1 MYGTFE
7 VYPLLGIVKIAKTGY
22 FAYVWIILAGETAKT
37 AEAIIEIG
45 ICQLM
50 MNNLNNAQK
59 TFERAF
65 KIHEISQNVEGL
77 CETRMHLA
85 AVMQR

>member
-1 MYGTFE
+1 MCNFNIHPRTVFQYCRLIRLQEF
-7 VYPLLGIVKIAKTGY
+7 
-22 FAYVWIILAGETAKT
+22 LADEITKT

-45 ICQLM
+45 ISQLM

-65 KIHEISQNVEGL
+65 KIYETNNNVEGL
-77 CETRMHLA
+77 CESRMHLA

>member
-1 MYGTFE
+1 M
-7 VYPLLGIVKIAKTGY
+7 
-22 FAYVWIILAGETAKT
+22 IICLFPAGETAKT
-37 AEAIIEIG
+37 AEAIVEIG
-45 ICQLM
+45 ICQLI

-65 KIHEISQNVEGL
+65 KIHERAQNVEGL

>member
-1 MYGTFE
+1 MNTF
-7 VYPLLGIVKIAKTGY
+7 
-22 FAYVWIILAGETAKT
+22 LAGETDKT
-37 AEAIIEIG
+37 AEAIIQIG
-45 ICQLM
+45 ICQLA

-65 KIHEISQNVEGL
+65 KIHTDSNNIEGL
-77 CETRMHLA
+77 CETRMHIA